1 MEMEFRPMRAADAP
15 RIAELERLCF
25 RTPWSENALRGELKN
40 PLARYRVLVCEDCIV
55 AYAGMWLYFGE
66 AHITNVAVDPA
77 WRRQGLGRAMM
88 LDMMRT
94 ARKHRAKV
102 MTLEVR
108 ESNLGAQQLYA
119 KLGFE
124 KAGERKRYYSDTG
137 ESAYIL
143 WNYDIAATIDSAAA
157 QC

>member
-1 MEMEFRPMRAADAP
+1 
-15 RIAELERLCF
+15 
-25 RTPWSENALRGELKN
+25 
-40 PLARYRVLVCEDCIV
+40 
-55 AYAGMWLYFGE
+55 
-66 AHITNVAVDPA
+66 
-77 WRRQGLGRAMM
+77 
-88 LDMMRT
+88 
-94 ARKHRAKV
+94 